1 MSNCFVFQ
9 VIQMYVKPDTVSYTC
24 NNTEG
29 KGVYHQ
35 PLVKKT
41 SAELKCMICDIKFES
56 VYDMR
61 EHVKYPCTKSE
72 VQFEPKFD
80 TNADAG
86 GHLKIRRVEAED
98 DILGSNTALSVLAE
112 ASKHVES
119 LALKTPL
126 PNKEEVIEELPEV
139 DESIIQTASD
149 SFTVHS
155 NQLVEESQAEKQQ
168 KVVIAYPR

>member
-1 MSNCFVFQ
+1 
-9 VIQMYVKPDTVSYTC
+9 MYVKPDTVSYTS

-29 KGVYHQ
+29 KGVVHK

-41 SAELKCMICDIKFES
+41 SAELKCMICDIKFDS
-56 VYDMR
+56 LCDMR
-61 EHVKYPCTKSE
+61 EHVKYPCQKPLNVE
-72 VQFEPKFD
+72 PQFD
-80 TNADAG
+80 VSATAG
-86 GHLKIRRVEAED
+86 GHIKIRRIEAED

-119 LALKTPL
+119 LALNTHVL
-126 PNKEEVIEELPEV
+126 EKEEVIEELPEV
-139 DESIIQTASD
+139 DDAIIETASD

-155 NQLVEESQAEKQQ
+155 NCLTEESQLEKQQ